1 MKTEIDGE
9 TGLAD
14 KPDGPAGADSSLRP
28 ASRRFPSLLT
38 RSSELAYAPVV
49 RRLRGAS
56 QEWMLF
62 LFVLALAISFGIYES
77 VFWSGVNLQNL
88 SRQGSVLT
96 MVAAGQ
102 IFPILIGGIDISVGA
117 QVSML
122 SIFAVQLS
130 HNMPVPLAFIL
141 TIGAGAVIGLVNGL
155 LVTFGR
161 ISPIIATVGTW
172 QMMTGFTLWYT
183 KGLPVRNFS
192 SSYRSLG
199 ADKVW
204 FLPAA
209 TVLAIGVVVVAWLVL
224 TRTRFGRYVYALG
237 GNFEAARLSG
247 VRTTFVT
254 IGAYVTCSVFTA
266 IGAITLSSRVGS
278 GLPGL
283 GGGLEIQSIAA
294 VFIGGVAWGGGAGS
308 VIGAVLGVALVA
320 VLSNGLDLA
329 AVSSDIQTMVTGFL
343 VVLAVGLNA
352 RRRQAT
358 GV

>member
-1 MKTEIDGE
+1 
-9 TGLAD
+9 
-14 KPDGPAGADSSLRP
+14 
-28 ASRRFPSLLT
+28 
-38 RSSELAYAPVV
+38 
-49 RRLRGAS
+49 
-56 QEWMLF
+56 MLI
-62 LFVLALAISFGIYES
+62 LIVLALAIAFGIYES

-88 SRQGSVLT
+88 SRQGSVLA
-96 MVAAGQ
+96 MVAVGS
-102 IFPILIGGIDISVGA
+102 IFPILIGGIDLSVGG

-130 HNMPVPLAFIL
+130 HNMPVPLAFLI
-141 TIGAGAVIGLVNGL
+141 TIGAGIGVGLVNGL
-155 LVTFGR
+155 LVTYGR
-161 ISPIIATVGTW
+161 ISPIIATLGTW
-172 QMMTGFTLWYT
+172 QVMVGFTLWYT

-192 SSYRSLG
+192 ESYRSLG
-199 ADKVW
+199 ADNVW

-209 TVLAIGVVVVAWLVL
+209 TVLAIGVVLVAWVL
-224 TRTRFGRYVYALG
+224 LKRTRFGRYVYALG

-254 IGAYVTCSVFTA
+254 ISAYVTCAIFAS

-283 GGGLEIQSIAA
+283 GGGLEIQAIAA

-308 VIGAVLGVALVA
+308 VFGAALGVVLVTVLG
-320 VLSNGLDLA
+320 NGLDLA
-329 AVSSDIQTMVTGFL
+329 AVSSDVQTMITGFI

-352 RRRQAT
+352 RRRNVS